1 MSDLWRRYAGRF
13 DELSL
18 RERVMVSAAVMV
30 ALLALVY
37 IAMIEPELK
46 KQQRAAA
53 ATLQKQSEMR
63 ALDAQV
69 QALIASRASD
79 PDRERRE
86 RLAQLRGQLGEL
98 EARIGAEERRFT
110 APKEMRGVVEGVLAR
125 ARGVAL
131 VEMKTLAVGTI
142 APKGEKGQETK
153 ERLIYRH
160 GLELTVSG
168 SYLDLL
174 AYVRDLEALPTQL
187 YWGDLNL
194 DASLYPK
201 VQMKLTVYTLSLD
214 RAWLSV

>member
-1 MSDLWRRYAGRF
+1 MSDLWRRYAGKF
-13 DELSL
+13 DVLSL
-18 RERVMVSAAVMV
+18 RERLMVSAAVMV

-37 IAMIEPELK
+37 IGMIEPEIK

-86 RLAQLRGQLGEL
+86 RLAQLRGELGEL
-98 EARIGAEERRFT
+98 EKRIGAEERRFT
-110 APKEMRGVVEGVLAR
+110 APAQMRGVVEGVLGR

-142 APKGEKGQETK
+142 APKETK

-187 YWGDLNL
+187 YWGELNL
-194 DASLYPK
+194 DASQYPK